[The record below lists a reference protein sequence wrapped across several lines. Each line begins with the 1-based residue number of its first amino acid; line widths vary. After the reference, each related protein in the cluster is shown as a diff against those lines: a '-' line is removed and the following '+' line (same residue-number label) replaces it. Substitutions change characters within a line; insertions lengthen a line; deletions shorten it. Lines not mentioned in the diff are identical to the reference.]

1 MNAQTRRTPADG
13 AQLTPARQ
21 RAKWGS
27 LTRPQIVDAALSVI
41 EGGHYE
47 DLTIR
52 SLAQALDVAPM
63 SLYRHIHDKDDLL
76 DEITD
81 RFLSSTWRPMKD
93 DESWREWIVDG
104 AKRFRQ
110 LLVSQ
115 PAVLHVFLSHPV
127 ATSVALERMDVIL
140 GVLHDAGFSV
150 EEANRTY
157 AALHTYTIGFSA
169 LEASRSKWVSTSKEN
184 DDAKRHLASFTTKKQ
199 FVVGL
204 EMLLSG
210 KSMPA

>member
-1 MNAQTRRTPADG
+1 
-13 AQLTPARQ
+13 
-21 RAKWGS
+21 
-27 LTRPQIVDAALSVI
+27 VDAAISVI
-41 EGGHYE
+41 EDGHYE

-52 SLAQALDVAPM
+52 SLAKTLGVAPM

-81 RFLSSTWRPMKD
+81 RFLLNTWRSKKD
-93 DESWREWIVDG
+93 DENWRVWIIDA

-127 ATSVALERMDVIL
+127 ASSVALMRMDTVL
-140 GVLHDAGFSV
+140 GVLRDAGFSG

-184 DDAKRHLASFTTKKQ
+184 DDAMRHLASFTTKKQ

-210 KSMPA
+210 TAMPA

>member
-1 MNAQTRRTPADG
+1 MA
-13 AQLTPARQ
+13 PARP
-21 RAKWGS
+21 RAQWGS
-27 LTRPQIVDAALSVI
+27 LTRSQIVDAAISVI
-41 EGGHYE
+41 EDGHYE
-47 DLTIR
+47 GLTIR
-52 SLAQALDVAPM
+52 SLAKALDVAPM

-81 RFLSSTWRPMKD
+81 RFLSITWRPKKD
-93 DESWREWIVDG
+93 DENWREWILDA

-127 ATSVALERMDVIL
+127 ASSVALERMDVVL
-140 GVLHDAGFSV
+140 GVLYDAGFSV

-157 AALHTYTIGFSA
+157 AAIHTYTIGFSA

-184 DDAKRHLASFTTKKQ
+184 DAAMKHLASFTTKKQ

-210 KSMPA
+210 TTMPQ

>member
-1 MNAQTRRTPADG
+1 
-13 AQLTPARQ
+13 
-21 RAKWGS
+21 
-27 LTRPQIVDAALSVI
+27 
-41 EGGHYE
+41 
-47 DLTIR
+47 
-52 SLAQALDVAPM
+52 
-63 SLYRHIHDKDDLL
+63 
-76 DEITD
+76 
-81 RFLSSTWRPMKD
+81 
-93 DESWREWIVDG
+93 
-104 AKRFRQ
+104 
-110 LLVSQ
+110 
-115 PAVLHVFLSHPV
+115 
-127 ATSVALERMDVIL
+127 MDVIL